1 MNYSQMSREALVSEY
16 KAVKEAYDAY
26 LARGLALD
34 LSRGKPNT
42 EQLDHSQE
50 MLNQPRPKE
59 ECFSESGI
67 DCRNYGVLDGLPE
80 MRRLFADLLGIA
92 PERVLIGG
100 NSSLQMMYDAISRA
114 MLFGTPDSDVPWCEV
129 KGRKWLCVTPGYDR
143 HFAITEQMGFEMINV
158 PMTEDGPDMDLVEQ
172 LVRDPLVKG
181 IWCVPKYSNP
191 TGNTY
196 SDETVRRLA
205 KMECAARDFRIFWDN
220 AYAVHDLGAEGDELL
235 DIFVEAQKHGTADRI
250 LAFCS
255 TSKITFPGGG
265 VAMLAA
271 TERNLADVR
280 ARMTVQTIGYDKLN
294 QLRHVQYF
302 GNAERVREHMQ
313 SLGAMIRR
321 KFDIALA
328 ALHTLDGYG
337 VAAYTQPRGGYFIS
351 LDMRIGSASRVYEL
365 MREAGIVLTKVGA
378 TFPYGRDP
386 EDKNL
391 RLAPTYPSDEELAVA
406 TEALCVAVRL
416 AALEALL
423 A

>member
-1 MNYSQMSREALVSEY
+1 MNYSSMTTVQQREVLQELQAQY
-16 KAVKEAYDAY
+16 NAYCEKK
-26 LARGLALD
+26 LSLD
-34 LSRGKPNT
+34 LSRGKPGAK
-42 EQLDHSQE
+42 QLDLTQD
-50 MLNQPRPKE
+50 MLDSLSSTADCR
-59 ECFSESGI
+59 SEAGF

-80 MRRLFADLLGIA
+80 MRRLFGDLLGIA
-92 PERVLIGG
+92 PERILIGG
-100 NSSLQMMYDAISRA
+100 NSSLQMMYDALARA
-114 MLFGTPDSDVPWCEV
+114 MLFGTPDSPCPWYEV

-158 PMTEDGPDMDLVEQ
+158 PMTPDGPDMDLVES

-205 KMECAARDFRIFWDN
+205 AMQCAAPDFRIFWDN
-220 AYAVHDLGAEGDELL
+220 AYAVHDLGAVGDELL
-235 DIFVEAQKHGTADRI
+235 DIFAEAERCGTLDRI
-250 LAFCS
+250 LTFCS

-271 TERNLADVR
+271 SERNLADVR

-302 GNAERVREHMQ
+302 GNAERVRAHMR
-313 SLGAMIRR
+313 SLGAMIQR

-328 ALHTLDGYG
+328 ALHTLDAYG
-337 VAAYTQPRGGYFIS
+337 IASYTEPRGGYFIS
-351 LDMRIGSASRVYEL
+351 LDMKIGSASRVYEL
-365 MREAGIVLTKVGA
+365 MHDAGVVLTKVGA

-391 RLAPTYPSDEELAVA
+391 RLAPTYPSDEELELAMQILTVVLR
-406 TEALCVAVRL
+406 LC
-416 AALEALL
+416 ALEALIK
-423 A
+423 

>member
-1 MNYSQMSREALVSEY
+1 MKYSLMSREALAMEY
-16 KAVKEAYDAY
+16 ENVRAAYEDY
-26 LARGLALD
+26 RSCGLSLD

-42 EQLDHSQE
+42 EQLDHSQQ

-80 MRRLFADLLGIA
+80 MRRLFGDLLSIA
-92 PERVLIGG
+92 PERILIGG
-100 NSSLQMMYDAISRA
+100 NSSLQMMYDALSRA
-114 MLFGTPDSDVPWCEV
+114 MLFGTPDSECPWYEV

-158 PMTEDGPDMDLVEQ
+158 PMTKDGPDMDLVEQ

-205 KMECAARDFRIFWDN
+205 SMECGAPDFRIFWDN

-235 DIFVEAQKHGTADRI
+235 DIFAEAEKCGHLDRI
-250 LAFCS
+250 LSFCS

-271 TERNLADVR
+271 SERNLADVR

-302 GNAERVREHMQ
+302 GNAEHVRAHMQ

-321 KFDIALA
+321 KFDIALS
-328 ALHTLDGYG
+328 ALRTLDVYG
-337 VAAYTQPRGGYFIS
+337 IAEYTDPRGGYFIS
-351 LDMRIGSASRVYEL
+351 LDMQIGSASRVYEL
-365 MREAGIVLTKVGA
+365 MRDAGVVLTKVGA

-391 RLAPTYPSDEELAVA
+391 RLAPTYPSDDDLRVA
-406 TEALCVAVRL
+406 IEVLCVAVRL
-416 AALEALL
+416 AALEKLL

>member
-1 MNYSQMSREALVSEY
+1 MNYREASAAALATEY
-16 KAVKEAYDAY
+16 EKLKKEYDAF
-26 LARGLALD
+26 RSMGLSLD

-42 EQLDHSQE
+42 EQLDHSQQ

-80 MRRLFADLLGIA
+80 MRRLFGDLLGIA
-92 PERVLIGG
+92 PERILIGG
-100 NSSLQMMYDAISRA
+100 NSSLQMMYDALARS
-114 MLFGTPDSDVPWCEV
+114 MLFGTPDSDGPWYEV

-143 HFAITEQMGFEMINV
+143 HFAITEAMGFEMINV
-158 PMTEDGPDMDLVEQ
+158 PMTKDGPDMDLVEE

-205 KMECAARDFRIFWDN
+205 KMECGAKDFRIFWDN
-220 AYAVHDLGAEGDELL
+220 AYAVHDFDESGDTLL
-235 DIFVEAQKHGTADRI
+235 DIFAEAEKCGTADRV
-250 LAFCS
+250 LCFCS

-271 TERNLADVR
+271 TEHNLAFVR

-302 GNAERVREHMQ
+302 KDADGVRSHML

-321 KFDIALA
+321 KFDIALS
-328 ALHTLDGYG
+328 ALHALDAYG
-337 VAAYTQPRGGYFIS
+337 VCEYTEPRGGYFIS
-351 LDMRIGSASRVYEL
+351 LDMTVGSATRVFNL
-365 MREAGIVLTKVGA
+365 MRDAGVTLTKVGA

-391 RLAPTYPSDEELAVA
+391 RLAPTYPSDEELALA
-406 TEALCVAVRL
+406 MQILTVAVRL
-416 AALEALL
+416 AALEALT